1 MADRIQLRRDT
12 AANWASVDP
21 TLALGEV
28 GIETDTLKFKVGDGS
43 NNYNALDYFGTL
55 SPDLT
60 GIPTAPTAAAGT
72 DTTQLATTAFT
83 IANRGDRYLTTS
95 TTSNSVANGTKTF
108 TVQTGLSYTPTQDI
122 TIVYNNANHMHGTV
136 TSYDSGTGVIVI
148 DVSQHTGSGT
158 YTAWTINVGGLTTA
172 AGALLSANNLND
184 VASTATALTNLGG
197 VPSGRTIS
205 AGTGLVGGGD
215 LTANR
220 TISVGTVAIANGGT
234 GASTNEGARNAFGA
248 PQNVTVRHASLLTLA
263 TVATITGASWTSG
276 ANTIS
281 YTNTTAQLVVG
292 MSVSNGMQGGVI
304 SGFSV
309 GTGAAGQSGTIL
321 MTTNAGATVSGQT
334 ISAFNSTLT
343 TMVSSSVVT
352 MDGRT
357 IQVGDL
363 VLLTGQ
369 TALAQQGP
377 WMIDS
382 IGTGFTMSRPS
393 WFSTTFAGA
402 MLFVVLYGTNNA
414 GLIVSLYCYTAGSIA
429 TIGLDPLQVI
439 TVAQRTNNAITSGNT
454 FNGKQTFQAGLTGSG
469 AVPFAYQAGVLMT
482 TPQAHSVEWDGT
494 NEYVS
499 SGAQFTA
506 SISGTTMTVTFAS
519 AGVIQVGM
527 LISGNNVTAGTTIT
541 AVGTGSGGTGTYTVS
556 ASQSVASIT
565 ITGTI
570 RCIVGAFING
580 AAGGTGTVPA
590 SSTAIGRPGQL
601 AFDATGLYVCT
612 ASNTWKRVAWTAF

>member
-1 MADRIQLRRDT
+1 
-12 AANWASVDP
+12 
-21 TLALGEV
+21 
-28 GIETDTLKFKVGDGS
+28 
-43 NNYNALDYFGTL
+43 
-55 SPDLT
+55 
-60 GIPTAPTAAAGT
+60 
-72 DTTQLATTAFT
+72 
-83 IANRGDRYLTTS
+83 
-95 TTSNSVANGTKTF
+95 
-108 TVQTGLSYTPTQDI
+108 
-122 TIVYNNANHMHGTV
+122 
-136 TSYDSGTGVIVI
+136 
-148 DVSQHTGSGT
+148 
-158 YTAWTINVGGLTTA
+158 
-172 AGALLSANNLND
+172 
-184 VASTATALTNLGG
+184 
-197 VPSGRTIS
+197 
-205 AGTGLVGGGD
+205 

-220 TISVGTVAIANGGT
+220 TISIGTVAIENGGT
-234 GASTNEGARNAFGA
+234 GAATNEGARNAFGA
-248 PQNVTVRHASLLTLA
+248 PQNVTVRHASSLTLA
-263 TVATITGASWTSG
+263 TVATITGASWISG

-321 MTTNAGATVSGQT
+321 MTTNAGATLSGQT

-343 TMVSSSVVT
+343 TMVSSVVT

-363 VLLTGQ
+363 VLLTAQ

-377 WMIDS
+377 WRIDS

-393 WFSTTFAGA
+393 WFNTTFAGV
-402 MLFVVLYGTNNA
+402 MLFNVLYGTNNA
-414 GLIVSLYCYTAGSIA
+414 GLIVSLYCYTVGSIA
-429 TIGLDPLQVI
+429 TIGLDPLQAT
-439 TVAQRTNNAITSGNT
+439 TVAQRANNAITGGNT
-454 FNGKQTFQAGLTGSG
+454 FTGKNTFQAGSTGSG
-469 AVPFAYQAGVLMT
+469 AVPFAYQAGALMT

-556 ASQSVASIT
+556 ASQSVASTT

-580 AAGGTGTVPA
+580 AAGGTGAVPA